1 MVSGTNTDTIQ
12 HGDTMDTMPAPLD
25 AITATDDNGNDWY
38 AVNEPLLGGWCAM
51 TREDMIL
58 RSGMGEEA
66 PDGLPFD
73 QYGYAYAVAVILPR
87 VVEALPAFSWS
98 VARFQ

>member
-1 MVSGTNTDTIQ
+1 MVSGTNTDTSQ
-12 HGDTMDTMPAPLD
+12 PGDTMTAPLY

-38 AVNEPLLGGWCAM
+38 AVNEPLFGGWCAM

-58 RSGMGEEA
+58 FREKA
-66 PDGLPFD
+66 DTFD
-73 QYGYAYAVAVILPR
+73 QYGYDHAVAVILPE
-87 VVEALPAFSWS
+87 VIDALPAFSWS

>member
-1 MVSGTNTDTIQ
+1 
-12 HGDTMDTMPAPLD
+12 MPAPLY

-58 RSGMGEEA
+58 RSGMAHNVGETP
-66 PDGLPFD
+66 PDTFD
-73 QYGYAYAVAVILPR
+73 QYGYAYAVAVVLPE
-87 VVEALPAFSWS
+87 VIDALPAFSWS
-98 VARFQ
+98 VARFQREKIRKSLDVLD